1 MLRIGFIFGSSAFL
15 VAALLAGACSNIADD
30 CEVTSTCAPI
40 GGGASGGSSS
50 GASGAPGKGGASG
63 NTLGGSNAGDG
74 GSSKAGASNGGGG
87 TNAGEAGG
95 GGEGGSIAPP
105 CGGACP
111 TDNPVCKEPTDTCVE
126 CLAPADCTT
135 GAQDKCDTT
144 TNTCAECLEIADCDT
159 PTAARCDGG
168 ACIKCESNADCS
180 HIAGKTVCDTT
191 AGKCVECTGKD
202 YGSCGSDMGTLLV
215 CDTLNRTCTTN
226 KEHAADLCKAC
237 VSDAHCKL
245 GEACVLEK
253 YEGQDLGY
261 FCFWKQGDTAN
272 GAPTDCFTE
281 AHPYAGVD
289 LQATSIDGTVADICS
304 LRSSTCVARN
314 QFSSKDCKSGGV
326 GNNGLCGVAPPND
339 AKCDQVGAGAN
350 YRCTMTCLSDDDCPG
365 VSTCNSSTD
374 VCEL

>member
-1 MLRIGFIFGSSAFL
+1 MSWLLPVLGAVSLGQACANRAEDCDANSNCPGSGGTPTAGTSPTAGKSGNAPGGTSSAGDAG
-15 VAALLAGACSNIADD
+15 AAHAGANMNAGGGNTGGSTPGGEAGNAGAGGGIAAPCDGACS
-30 CEVTSTCAPI
+30 T
-40 GGGASGGSSS
+40 
-50 GASGAPGKGGASG
+50 
-63 NTLGGSNAGDG
+63 
-74 GSSKAGASNGGGG
+74 
-87 TNAGEAGG
+87 
-95 GGEGGSIAPP
+95 
-105 CGGACP
+105 P
-111 TDNPVCKEPTDTCVE
+111 TPVCKEATDTCVE

-135 GAQDKCDTT
+135 GAEDKCDTT
-144 TNTCAECLEIADCDT
+144 TNTCVECLEIADCDA

-180 HIAGKTVCDTT
+180 HIAGKTVCDTK
-191 AGKCVECTGKD
+191 AGECVECTGKD

-215 CDTLNRTCTTN
+215 CDTLNRTCTTH

-253 YEGQDLGY
+253 YDGQDLGY

-272 GAPTDCFTE
+272 GAPSDCFTE